1 MTAGPN
7 VLLVDLASMENKP
20 QSYHEVLKL
29 GASEEVFPTNG
40 ENIGILRL
48 KNLLIVDTLD
58 GVFKNQV
65 FYESV
70 LRSPSLP
77 KVILLVSD
85 CYEEPSGS
93 QISSKISP
101 NISLPK
107 IFEDRSSDVRVIL
120 MTSRTGT
127 FWAPENVSPDGVA
140 MWSQDPDGA
149 ATLGVIV
156 ESLRLG
162 EIFEECFRMMAKG
175 GLSAW
180 SIGTKQVWFGSLP
193 PRQMADVLEEV
204 ARGFIGERFDYV
216 GLKEVEQLKVDKDLI
231 GLAVENEVLD
241 ENGRILRAYAKLKE
255 LEETFSKNAG
265 IRNQSGKLSRIINF
279 PHRTIQ
285 DANNLRK
292 EVIQFDEGLVEFI
305 VAVDPSDGFSQEEHT
320 IFKKMG
326 INVYGRGMGQEKFSN
341 SDIDLMQTT
350 LAGMEKA
357 LRDGHGFIPIKILI
371 NDLLEVV
378 VPRSSEEVL
387 HGIENFQ
394 ESIFARKEMYQD
406 FEFGYDGVSFAKV
419 VPKIDESLKKC
430 PKSPIIR
437 IAKLLAKVVNRLWTR
452 ALLAFL
458 YTWALAVAAFEAF
471 DQGRTNGFV
480 PLPLAV
486 RQSVANVVVVA
497 FVISSILLIIA
508 GLILNEA
515 HVKILRWGKTF
526 GIHDS
531 VSGERLAR
539 NKEFLSRVA
548 FNEWVLWNRRTDIAE
563 QLKILLITIEKM
575 EVVLQSRFIDDC
587 KGIEKVS
594 KGVLKPNPMVQQ
606 DFNEYSATGF
616 YAQLEEV
623 RTILRG
629 DVMDIIMPKLKARS
643 LELKGKN
650 HRSEVPHIIEDDISG
665 LMENY
670 VMQVVS
676 KGVLSKHS
684 ISDVASA
691 ERRRILNQDYWNRV
705 EGIDVVIRKIVG
717 TGKLDPIV
725 QLVRPQDLGLLKVGV
740 ETVEIIRF
748 TPHPS
753 KDKLETGGGIGGDI
767 KITYTEAVNG
777 SGIIR
782 LVGFREGVVTY
793 SDPSDSSESLEP

>member
-1 MTAGPN
+1 MITSSN
-7 VLLVDLASMENKP
+7 VLLVDLASMEKIP
-20 QSYHEVLKL
+20 QSYDEVLKL
-29 GASEEVFPTNG
+29 GGGEEVSPSNG

-48 KNLLIVDTLD
+48 KNLLIVDTLA
-58 GVFKNQV
+58 GVLKNQA

-85 CYEEPSGS
+85 CYEDHAGS
-93 QISSKISP
+93 QIGSKVSP

-127 FWAPENVSPDGVA
+127 FWAPESVSPEGVA
-140 MWSQDPDGA
+140 MWSQDPDGV

-162 EIFEECFRMMAKG
+162 EIFEECFKMMSKG

-216 GLKEVEQLKVDKDLI
+216 GLTEVEQLKVDRDLT
-231 GLAVENEVLD
+231 GLAVEAEVLD
-241 ENGRILRAYAKLKE
+241 ENGRILRYYPVLKE

-265 IRNQSGKLSRIINF
+265 IRNQSGKLSRLINF
-279 PHRTIQ
+279 PHRTIN
-285 DANNLRK
+285 DANNLLK
-292 EVIQFDEGLVEFI
+292 EVDEFDKILLDFI
-305 VAVDPSDGFSQEEHT
+305 VAVDPSDGFSQEEHSH
-320 IFKKMG
+320 FKNVG

-350 LAGMEKA
+350 LTGMEKA

-371 NDLLEVV
+371 NDLIKVV
-378 VPRSSEEVL
+378 VPRNSEQIL
-387 HGIENFQ
+387 HGIEDFQ

-406 FEFGYDGVSFAKV
+406 FELGYDGVSFAKV
-419 VPKIDESLKKC
+419 APKINENLKLC
-430 PKSPIIR
+430 PKGPIFK
-437 IAKLLAKVVNRLWTR
+437 IAKVLAKIVNHLWAR
-452 ALLAFL
+452 ALIAFF
-458 YTWALAVAAFEAF
+458 YTWALAVSAFEAF
-471 DQGRTNGFV
+471 DQGRTNGFL

-486 RQSVANVVVVA
+486 RQSVANVVVVV
-497 FVISSILLIIA
+497 FLVSSMLLII
-508 GLILNEA
+508 GGFILNEA
-515 HVKILRWGKTF
+515 HGKILRWGRSF

-531 VSGERLAR
+531 VSGERLAQ
-539 NKEFLSRVA
+539 NKEFLAKIA
-548 FNEWVLWNRRTDIAE
+548 FNEWVLWNRRNDIAE
-563 QLKILLITIEKM
+563 QLQILLETIEKM
-575 EVVLQSRFIDDC
+575 EGVLQTRFIDDC
-587 KGIEKVS
+587 EGIEKVV
-594 KGVLKPNPMVQQ
+594 KDVLTPNPMVQQ

-629 DVMDIIMPKLKARS
+629 DVMDIIMPKLKARAF
-643 LELKGKN
+643 ELKGKN
-650 HRSEVPHIIEDDISG
+650 HRKEVPLILENDISG

-670 VMQVVS
+670 VLRVVS
-676 KGVLSKHS
+676 KGVLSKHA

-740 ETVEIIRF
+740 DTVEIIRF

-753 KDKLETGGGIGGDI
+753 KDKLEGGGGVGAEL

-782 LVGFREGVVTY
+782 LVGFREGVVIY
-793 SDPSDSSESLEP
+793 SDPSGPSESLEP